1 MKQPEQVQARRIY
14 IPAVSILRATYRK
27 SWGKIPVATMDAPDQ
42 ICGLAQRVGY
52 TGKLD
57 DDLAIYRLKVRI
69 GQLSP
74 VLTIPGFF
82 VIEEGIFEDYDL
94 WLANHEL
101 K

>member
-1 MKQPEQVQARRIY
+1 MRQREQAQARRIY
-14 IPAVSILRATYRK
+14 IPAVPILRDTYSK
-27 SWGKIPVATMDAPDQ
+27 SWSKIPVATMDAPDQ

-57 DDLAIYRLKVRI
+57 DDLALYRLKVRV
-69 GQLSP
+69 GQFSA

-82 VIEEGIFEDYDL
+82 VIEEGIFEDYDM
-94 WLANHEL
+94 WLMNHEI